1 VHNRRQSARFRLR
14 DGTADCHERVDA
26 LFSAADLGSR
36 GGYEQFLLAQ
46 AAAFLP
52 AEKALDRAGIATLLP
67 DWPNRRRSHLLV
79 ADLAELGLP
88 VPDGEIL
95 PVVSGIPA
103 LLGWVYV
110 LEGSRLGGNILRRA
124 VAAGSPVAFLSD
136 SYPKAWPTLVAMLD
150 EQLTDPSAID
160 QAIMAAQALFAVFE
174 RSGQHLNVRR
184 ITDVA

>member
-1 VHNRRQSARFRLR
+1 M
-14 DGTADCHERVDA
+14 
-26 LFSAADLGSR
+26 
-36 GGYEQFLLAQ
+36 AQ

-52 AEKALDRAGIATLLP
+52 AEKALDGAGIGTLLP
-67 DWPNRRRSHLLV
+67 DWPSRRRSHLLV

-95 PVVSGIPA
+95 PVSGIPS

-124 VAAGSPVAFLSD
+124 VAPGLPVAFLSD
-136 SYPKAWPTLVAMLD
+136 SYPKAWPTLVSVLD
-150 EQLTDPSAID
+150 EQLTEHSAID
-160 QAIMAAQALFAVFE
+160 QAIAAAQALFAVFE
-174 RSGQHLNVRR
+174 RSGQHLGVTR